1 MAKKFSPALGVEIL
15 FDRTHEIEIGLPSG
29 RTLKT
34 RDVAPAILVVEHLES
49 TSYFCRAGD
58 TWAPVAEVNVGEIIT
73 ELDAADE
80 VKRAPK
86 F

>member
-1 MAKKFSPALGVEIL
+1 MAKKFSPAPGVEIL

-34 RDVAPAILVVEHLES
+34 RDEAPMILIVNHGGAM
-49 TSYFCRAGD
+49 SYFRRIRD